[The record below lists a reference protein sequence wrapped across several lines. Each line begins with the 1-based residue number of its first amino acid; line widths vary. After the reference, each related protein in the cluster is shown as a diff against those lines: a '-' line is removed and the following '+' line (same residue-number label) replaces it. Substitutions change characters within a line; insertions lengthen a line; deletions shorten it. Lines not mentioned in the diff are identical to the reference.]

1 MRLWTYRFKPVID
14 GHVIPVSLETSWT
27 WSRLVVQPTDSGQ
40 AALTDRQ
47 DYLKDRYRLHEITL
61 NRPYGTAGTQGT
73 AGSGEP
79 VCFLAGPRT
88 AWSYGLK
95 VMRGDQTL
103 WQSHDDPHAYLSKMQ
118 DMLTSR
124 QDGGPVFES
133 DRFKRNAPA
142 IATDIALGLLFFVV
156 GKTIDLRT
164 AALVTAAVGLS
175 LVPIQW
181 LINQFAPRKF
191 DLLGGLALFGVVM
204 MLLSAGFSWYFES
217 EFAVQLK
224 ATIMGSIAATCFA
237 VDALAG
243 GRVMAR
249 RLSTYMA
256 YRDLNLQRL
265 SIGMALCGYTMA
277 GINLAVAVSLSK
289 DAWLYYT
296 TWGDFLVVIVLT
308 QWALNWSRTA
318 R

>member
-1 MRLWTYRFKPVID
+1 MKLWTYHFKPVID
-14 GHVIPVSLETSWT
+14 GRVTPVALETAWS
-27 WSRLVVQPTDSGQ
+27 WSRLVIPQPAPGQ
-40 AALTDRQ
+40 AELSDRQ
-47 DYLKDRYRLHEITL
+47 DYFRDPYRLHELSVDGPI
-61 NRPYGTAGTQGT
+61 G
-73 AGSGEP
+73 P
-79 VCFLAGPRT
+79 VRFVAGPRN

-95 VMRGDQTL
+95 VMRRDQTL
-103 WQSHDDPHAYLSKMQ
+103 WQSHENPHAYLSKMQ
-118 DMLTSR
+118 DLLTSR
-124 QDGGPVFES
+124 QDGRPVFEGHA
-133 DRFKRNAPA
+133 FKRNAPA
-142 IATDIALGLLFFVV
+142 IITDIALGLLFFAV
-156 GKTIDLRT
+156 GKATDLRT

-181 LINQFAPRKF
+181 LINRYAPSKI

-204 MLLSAGFSWYFES
+204 MLLSAGLSWYFDS

-237 VDALAG
+237 LDAMTG

-249 RLSTYMA
+249 RLSTYLA

-277 GINLAVAVSLSK
+277 GINLAVALSFSK
-289 DAWLYYT
+289 DTWLYYT
-296 TWGDFLVVIVLT
+296 TWGDFVVVIVLT